1 VAAVREHDPDLH
13 DRARVLAVADRVFT
27 AQGAAGLDTDVVAA
41 GAGTDSASVHALF
54 PERIDLVVAVLEYRH
69 EQWTA
74 GLVAAA
80 AGVTDARDEIL
91 TVFAHLESCFEDE
104 TWTGCE
110 FINGYGE
117 LGRSEARVAE
127 LAHEH
132 LRGIEAHL
140 HALARRAELPSH
152 VADALSLLIEGA
164 KVESAIHRTT
174 RPARSARLA
183 AATLMGA
190 YAAPAATDFI

>member
-1 VAAVREHDPDLH
+1 VVVRDHDPSPH
-13 DRARVLAVADRVFT
+13 ARVLAVADRVFT
-27 AQGAAGLDTDVVAA
+27 TSGAAGLDVDVVAA
-41 GAGTDSASVHALF
+41 DSGTDPASVRALF
-54 PERIDLVVAVLEYRH
+54 PERIDLVVAVLGRRH
-69 EQWTA
+69 DEWTA
-74 GLVAAA
+74 GLAAAA

-91 TVFAHLESCFEDE
+91 TVFAYLESCFEKDS
-104 TWTGCE
+104 WTGCE

-117 LGRSEARVAE
+117 LGRSEVRVAE

-140 HALARRAELPSH
+140 HLLARRAELPGH
-152 VADALSLLIEGA
+152 VADAFSLLIEGA

-174 RPARSARLA
+174 RPGRSARLA